1 MNIELI
7 DTGYDRLM
15 AQARNPADIP
25 TQAFAGVI
33 GFART
38 QAAMPPHRVL
48 RLSAE
53 RYAVLL
59 ERYFPQ
65 AGHTTVVAGAAD
77 DAGCPALDNGEFD
90 DLLDLLLAHRSRR
103 DEPSEWL
110 ARAVAA
116 ACLGNNH
123 LWQDLGLP
131 NRQVL
136 SDLLQQHFTALY
148 ARNTGNM
155 KWKKFFYKQLCERA
169 EVNLCKAPSC
179 KVCSDYAQCFGPE

>member
-1 MNIELI
+1 MNVELK
-7 DTGYDRLM
+7 DTGYERLM

-38 QAAMPPHRVL
+38 HAALPPHRVL

-53 RYAVLL
+53 RYAMLL
-59 ERYFPQ
+59 ERYFLDVGQ
-65 AGHTTVVAGAAD
+65 AAVVPD
-77 DAGCPALDNGEFD
+77 DAGCPALDNDEFD
-90 DLLDLLLAHRSRR
+90 DLLDLLLAHRSSS

-131 NRQVL
+131 NRQAL
-136 SDLLQQHFTALY
+136 SDLLQQNFTALY

-155 KWKKFFYKQLCERA
+155 KWKRFFYKQLCERA

-179 KVCSDYAQCFGPE
+179 KVCTDYAQCFGPE

>member
-33 GFART
+33 GFARRH
-38 QAAMPPHRVL
+38 AAMPPHRVL
-48 RLSAE
+48 RLSVE

-59 ERYFPQ
+59 ERYFVN
-65 AGHTTVVAGAAD
+65 AGLAAAGEATD
-77 DAGCPALDNGEFD
+77 DAACPALDNDEFV
-90 DLLDLLLAHRSRR
+90 DLLDLLLAYRSTR
-103 DEPSEWL
+103 DEQSEWL

-131 NRQVL
+131 DRQAL
-136 SDLLQQHFTALY
+136 SDLLEQNFTTLF
-148 ARNTGNM
+148 ARNSGNM

-179 KVCSDYAQCFGPE
+179 RVCTDYAQCFGPE